1 MIFLY
6 LLMLFYQT
14 GQFVDTHFFFF
25 DKINLTIS
33 IITVCEAVVG
43 LVLIINHKSKT
54 TKRSVKRLNLRK
66 V

>member
-1 MIFLY
+1 MVI
-6 LLMLFYQT
+6 
-14 GQFVDTHFFFF
+14 
-25 DKINLTIS
+25 